1 MDHQKSTNT
10 IITTVCVKIETT
22 PHTTYSYNTVLD
34 PKREVC
40 RILQVDKCESP
51 LMFQRGMTSA
61 YTGMGFPVLG
71 FNQTFTVEKITLL
84 MHITRKMQLC
94 FSPTSKQFVC
104 TQINHFSWYGQNVIF
119 PQYGFKLTP
128 SVPLSHEFGL

>member
-1 MDHQKSTNT
+1 
-10 IITTVCVKIETT
+10 
-22 PHTTYSYNTVLD
+22 
-34 PKREVC
+34 
-40 RILQVDKCESP
+40 
-51 LMFQRGMTSA
+51 MFQRGMTSA

-84 MHITRKMQLC
+84 MHIKRKMQLW

-119 PQYGFKLTP
+119 LQYGFNLTP
-128 SVPLSHEFGL
+128 SGPFHMSLASETSKARLGAAFVKHVLLKSCVNTSSTYNFMFHFKNS